1 MQAASAAQPTAQ
13 FVSSCTSKASGA
25 LPGKGLWRDKLSTMA
40 PQTFSLMEMCKE
52 CCHLLQEAQGSFHK
66 GKRIMVFCIAL
77 GSCQVVN
84 IFISVQEPP
93 YPHTLVQ
100 EAQGSLRKGR
110 RVMVFCN
117 TLGSCRAVDFA
128 FAEASVP
135 RVAYHGDVPLDER
148 KAALKQFNQPS
159 TSGKTA
165 EEVPRLMVCT
175 DIAARYAIMV
185 MVSCLGLRCDQG
197 A

>member
-1 MQAASAAQPTAQ
+1 MATSHMND
-13 FVSSCTSKASGA
+13 VSQQ
-25 LPGKGLWRDKLSTMA
+25 RDML
-40 PQTFSLMEMCKE
+40 
-52 CCHLLQEAQGSFHK
+52 
-66 GKRIMVFCIAL
+66 
-77 GSCQVVN
+77 
-84 IFISVQEPP
+84 
-93 YPHTLVQ
+93 Q

-175 DIAARYAIMV
+175 DIAARCAIM
-185 MVSCLGLRCDQG
+185 SLALCLRSRFDQDAQHAIIDG
-197 A
+197 K